1 MRSPFISSWLTVD
14 EVYREHQRKQRELD
28 ELLHPPAR
36 KQRKPAARREGAR
49 LLSQDQ
55 IDRGQAQLKLK
66 LNDPKEKN
74 PRRWRLQKS
83 AAEKITLYLGLPLES
98 WQTVEDE
105 IVIPMFEQCGLR
117 KPKK

>member
-1 MRSPFISSWLTVD
+1 MPRGWPPPSEID
-14 EVYREHQRKQRELD
+14 EAYRAFKQRERELD
-28 ELLHPPAR
+28 ERLHPPGR
-36 KQRKPAARREGAR
+36 KPRKPAATREGAR

-55 IDRGQAQLKLK
+55 IDRGTAHLVKK

-83 AAEKITLYLGLPLES
+83 AAIEITKFLELPEES
-98 WQTVEDE
+98 AQTIEDR
-105 IVIPMFEQCGLR
+105 IVIPVFEQRGLR